1 MTETN
6 PNAIESILNEAR
18 VFPPPAEFAAN
29 AHIKSFEEYEK
40 IERGIFE
47 PFFDNFAEH
56 FLKLTEG
63 SEERAFELFFA
74 SLEEFLL
81 EKD

>member
-6 PNAIESILNEAR
+6 PNAIESVLNESR

-40 IERGIFE
+40 IY
-47 PFFDNFAEH
+47 AEAAENPEK
-56 FLKLTEG
+56 FWAGARNLCTG
-63 SEERAFELFFA
+63 SKNGTRFWNGTSRTPNGLSAEL
-74 SLEEFLL
+74 
-81 EKD
+81 